1 MPRSST
7 PSTWFTGLSD
17 RCKWVKV
24 NAGTPKIWTQTL
36 PSELRIDHKEE
47 HITDETSQLGF
58 DFVRNVMK
66 GVQMPTTAAVK
77 KKTLRNQEYRTKLC
91 QEHLYGK
98 KLSKQLVVERNCCQE
113 SVYLEGLC
121 ADA

>member
-1 MPRSST
+1 MREKRYIHDVFPLASS
-7 PSTWFTGLSD
+7 LSFYSATNVRLVCFRQTE

-36 PSELRIDHKEE
+36 PSELRIDQKEE
-47 HITDETSQLGF
+47 HIADETSQLGI

-77 KKTLRNQEYRTKLC
+77 RETSRNQEYRTKLC
-91 QEHLYGK
+91 QEYLY
-98 KLSKQLVVERNCCQE
+98 
-113 SVYLEGLC
+113 
-121 ADA
+121 